1 MFETL
6 QPQAY
11 QITHLSLAWNSMQD
25 DNSKIDTTILFRK
38 KFSDFLRHSR
48 TLQHIDLNGL
58 SFSEPTL
65 EYITQWGFQ
74 KAKTLLSIHMSGN
87 FSR

>member
-1 MFETL
+1 MADDGSGPETI
-6 QPQAY
+6 A
-11 QITHLSLAWNSMQD
+11 I
-25 DNSKIDTTILFRK
+25 FRK

-48 TLQHIDLNGL
+48 TLQHIDLSGV

-65 EYITQWGFQ
+65 EYITQYGFR

-87 FSR
+87 FSN